1 MENLITEAM
10 RGKGVGFE
18 RIRRITG
25 YVTGDLSSWNDAKKH
40 EEDNRVKHIGFN
52 KLGEVTNI
60 NMQDLNG
67 VEYVNMEKIKADC
80 IVA

>member
-10 RGKGVGFE
+10 RGKGIGFE

-40 EEDNRVKHIGFN
+40 EEGNRVKHV
-52 KLGEVTNI
+52 KLQQVEEVTHI
-60 NMQDLNG
+60 NMKDLNG